1 MILKLFETGQLNDG
15 KFQHLRSDGD
25 RQRETFTH
33 GKARASSTA
42 ESPQDTSQVHEC
54 MFCEVL
60 GQEALHTLGVAST
73 RTRHGRGAA
82 FRLVQD
88 YL

>member
-33 GKARASSTA
+33 EKARASSTA
-42 ESPQDTSQVHEC
+42 ESPQDTSEVLEC

-60 GQEALHTLGVAST
+60 GQEGPSHTRSCLDENQA
-73 RTRHGRGAA
+73 RTRSSI
-82 FRLVQD
+82 
-88 YL
+88 